1 MRKWGGRPASRLVRA
16 TLATYGTRCHL
27 RGPRCRGTATTA
39 DHLIPRSR
47 NGPDTL
53 DNLRPACQP
62 CNRQRGDMPLT
73 EWRALY
79 SSGRGPALDL
89 APSRNWLG
97 DTDE

>member
-1 MRKWGGRPASRLVRA
+1 MRA

-62 CNRQRGDMPLT
+62 CNRQRGDMTLT
-73 EWRALY
+73 EWRTLH
-79 SSGRGPALDL
+79 GRPTTNL

>member
-1 MRKWGGRPASRLVRA
+1 MGRRKWGGRRAGALVRA
-16 TLATYGTRCHL
+16 TLATYGDRCHL

-53 DNLRPACQP
+53 ENCRPACKP
-62 CNRQRGDMPLT
+62 CNQQRGAMTLT
-73 EWRALY
+73 EWRTLY
-79 SSGRGPALDL
+79 GRPTAHL

-97 DTDE
+97 DNE